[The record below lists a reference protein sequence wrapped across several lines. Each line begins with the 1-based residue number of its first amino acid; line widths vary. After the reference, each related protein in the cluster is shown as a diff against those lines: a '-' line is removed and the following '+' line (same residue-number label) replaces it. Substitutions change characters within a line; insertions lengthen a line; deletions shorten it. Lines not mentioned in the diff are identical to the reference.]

1 MHPNETTLEE
11 AVFVVYDL
19 RDPDAWTR
27 AREQRAAWGRWR
39 SEIHELDNDHIV
51 IAFRGA
57 GGALEAAS

>member
-1 MHPNETTLEE
+1 MQPNQTRLEE

-27 AREQRAAWGRWR
+27 AREQRAARGRER
-39 SEIHELDNDHIV
+39 STIHKLDNDHI
-51 IAFRGA
+51 IIQFT